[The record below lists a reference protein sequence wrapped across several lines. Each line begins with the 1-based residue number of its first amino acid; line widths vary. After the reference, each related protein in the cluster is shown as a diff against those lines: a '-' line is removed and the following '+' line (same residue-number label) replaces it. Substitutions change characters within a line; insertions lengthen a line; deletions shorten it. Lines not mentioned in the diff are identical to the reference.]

1 MSNYLTIKNGHWY
14 LQHEITCSPDALHA
28 WLATLPPIGFIVG
41 RSTVPGKFRLWTVM
55 KSGHDLD
62 HDLARIAYS
71 THASL
76 HIHTWFVHSDA
87 PYAGMQIACGGNYMV
102 ADHIIEKSIE
112 YFEQIQQRCCMHCSV
127 GLGLATQAEYDICQ
141 EQNAEFIKGLGLDET
156 PEQTEPEPPP
166 QYAKLGMTKAELLLC
181 AVLDMKLR
189 TQLDDESCPK
199 ALALDT
205 FRQVKDLVMKI
216 VKNAPPGM
224 TQVEKFMVVTTLF
237 PNAKLKLARL
247 TPEGELE
254 AFDTGATLPEPPV
267 DDGTLSF
274 GM

>member
-1 MSNYLTIKNGHWY
+1 LRLKATRCASIA
-14 LQHEITCSPDALHA
+14 LQRLGGVSDGRLDAPHVGVFTR
-28 WLATLPPIGFIVG
+28 ATLGGALPCAI
-41 RSTVPGKFRLWTVM
+41 
-55 KSGHDLD
+55 
-62 HDLARIAYS
+62 ARCP
-71 THASL
+71 
-76 HIHTWFVHSDA
+76 VR
-87 PYAGMQIACGGNYMV
+87 
-102 ADHIIEKSIE
+102 K
-112 YFEQIQQRCCMHCSV
+112 
-127 GLGLATQAEYDICQ
+127 
-141 EQNAEFIKGLGLDET
+141 FIKGLGLDET

-254 AFDTGATLPEPPV
+254 AFDTGAKKPCYRNL
-267 DDGTLSF
+267 LANW
-274 GM
+274 